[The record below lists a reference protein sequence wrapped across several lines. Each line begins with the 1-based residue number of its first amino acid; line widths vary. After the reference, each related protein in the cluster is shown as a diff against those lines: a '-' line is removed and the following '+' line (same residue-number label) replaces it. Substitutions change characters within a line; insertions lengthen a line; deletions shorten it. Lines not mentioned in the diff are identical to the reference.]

1 MGGQGGKKPDVNGA
15 GNGTFNPASLSCSPP
30 QFSPP
35 PPPPHTHTQQAYLS
49 LQDQTFMAMHRLM
62 RSVSN
67 PEKETSLFS
76 CSFWSSYFKVSYPVV
91 RWNSCM
97 NFSRRSSF
105 TYIFPARE
113 ALRHAYFFF
122 PQTLLVSYSLS
133 SAQHLLD
140 LIYRQYVCPRRTVF
154 LIMIT

>member
-1 MGGQGGKKPDVNGA
+1 MRGMGRSTRPLCPVLL
-15 GNGTFNPASLSCSPP
+15 LS
-30 QFSPP
+30 SPP
-35 PPPPHTHTQQAYLS
+35 PPPHHTHTHTTSLS
-49 LQDQTFMAMHRLM
+49 QLARPCCTCVTQTFMAMHRLM

-76 CSFWSSYFKVSYPVV
+76 CSFWSSYFKVCYPVV